1 MKIKKK
7 TSILY
12 FIISFSFLILYI
24 AFIGLIV
31 SSIRIIISIIS
42 YVNFG
47 SNTDIFLVLIS
58 AILPHIILIL
68 ILPLLI
74 YLFLRNLKKDYCFNC
89 RTMIYPVFKK
99 HKCNISKS
107 ELEDKNLI
115 ALYELNKNE
124 WPYLDRIITSLKV
137 SNILR
142 NEKEE
147 SILMYDLM
155 ALKPLEL
162 TNNYKFP
169 LIAMGSILEFI
180 LIRYCKMNDIKPEAY
195 IDLKGDKIKGK
206 KFINYLQAA
215 IKLNLFGQKN
225 SWYIAQNNL
234 REFRNYV
241 HLENEMNKELIDHKW
256 VDSIKSAF
264 YRILENI
271 YVNEEI
277 IKEEQQDVAN

>member
-47 SNTDIFLVLIS
+47 SNTDIFIVLIS